1 VTDTSNQPLP
11 TKPELL
17 RATGIALAVA
27 VVSLIT
33 TILPAEYGVDP
44 IGVGGL
50 LGLDK
55 LNVATANA
63 EEIVP
68 NAKDLPLAG
77 GALSR
82 TTTSLRKDF
91 LTVLVPAYEGV
102 ELKADMIAGQ
112 SLAFDWRTDG
122 ETLYTD
128 MHGEPPNADKNEFTS
143 YWKEKQQS
151 AGQGTLIAQFE
162 GTHGWYW
169 QNMSEEDVTVTVDV
183 SGFYQNIYKKE

>member
-1 VTDTSNQPLP
+1 VTDTTDQPLP
-11 TKPELL
+11 TKSELL

-27 VVSLIT
+27 IVILVT

-44 IGVGGL
+44 IGVGGR

-55 LNVATANA
+55 LNVTSANA

-68 NAKDLPLAG
+68 DAQGLPLAG
-77 GALSR
+77 AALSR
-82 TTTSLRKDF
+82 ATTNLRKDA
-91 LTVLVPAYEGV
+91 LTVVVPAYEGV
-102 ELKADMIAGQ
+102 ELKADMKAGQ

-128 MHGEPPNADKNEFTS
+128 MHGEPPNAGKNEFTS

-169 QNMSEEDVTVTVDV
+169 QNMSEEDVSVTLDV
-183 SGFYQNIYKKE
+183 SGFYQNIYEKE